1 MFFSPLQ
8 IHFVKNFKRHKM
20 IKKFFIIL
28 ISKFL
33 FFCSFNAFSQDFIDD
48 ASNYTVRFRV
58 LVDHPFVEDTNDD
71 EIIRSW
77 VGAGF
82 VVDKLSGLIVTN
94 AHVSG
99 VGNTFIKIAFKGEK
113 FIKSELI
120 YVDPEL
126 DIALVKVDPNLMPK
140 TSTQGTLSCDKI
152 IKNGTAVAAYGHPK
166 GLKFSASRGIISN
179 QRFLYGKEVIQTD
192 AAINT
197 GNSGGP
203 LINLETGLIVGVNK
217 SKIKKSSGIGLAVPS
232 YLVCKILDLYKVG
245 KSPLPMEVPIKF
257 AKDNETDQYNRVS
270 ELHIDGKILEIGSIL
285 TKVNDEPIKTPAH
298 MSYILRGL
306 EGEAKFTFKNGN
318 KENFYYLKLQKKQNS
333 IYRNYINLA
342 GAVIARENLEKISM
356 VSRPFYIH
364 SVQQG
369 SDADIYGIW
378 KNCWIKYI
386 NGTKP
391 QSLNDVY
398 EITKEKKENSLITSC
413 YTSRRGFL
421 TLDYHVRLVLEKNKI
436 EFFER

>member
-1 MFFSPLQ
+1 MIKQ
-8 IHFVKNFKRHKM
+8 MM
-20 IKKFFIIL
+20 IKKIFIIL

-33 FFCSFNAFSQDFIDD
+33 LFFSFNEFGQDFIDD

-71 EIIRSW
+71 DIIRSW

-82 VVDKLSGLIVTN
+82 VVDKPSGLIVTN

-99 VGNTFIKIAFKGEK
+99 VGNTFIKIAFKGER

-126 DIALVKVDPNLMPK
+126 DIALVKVDPNQMPQN
-140 TSTQGTLSCDKI
+140 STQGTLSCNKD
-152 IKNGTAVAAYGHPK
+152 IKNERLLLYGHPK
-166 GLKFSASRGIISN
+166 GLKFSASRGIISK

-203 LINLETGLIVGVNK
+203 LINLENGLIVGINK
-217 SKIKKSSGIGLAVPS
+217 STIKKSSGIGLAVPS
-232 YLVCKILDLYKVG
+232 YLVCKILDLYKAG

-257 AKDNETDQYNRVS
+257 AKDNETDEYNRVS
-270 ELHIDGKILEIGSIL
+270 ELHLDGKILEIGSKLI
-285 TKVNDEPIKTPAH
+285 KVNDIPIKTPAD

-306 EGEAKFTFKNGN
+306 EGEAKFTFKNN
-318 KENFYYLKLQKKQNS
+318 SQENSYYLKLQKKQNS
-333 IYRNYINLA
+333 IYRDYINLA
-342 GAVIARENLEKISM
+342 GAVISNENLEKISM
-356 VSRPFYIH
+356 VRRPFYIH
-364 SVQQG
+364 SVQEG

-378 KNCWIKYI
+378 KNCWIKYVNSTI
-386 NGTKP
+386 P
-391 QSLNDVY
+391 ESLKDIY
-398 EITKEKKENSLITSC
+398 EITKGKKEISLMTSC
-413 YTSRRGFL
+413 YTSRRGFF
-421 TLDYHVRLVLEKNKI
+421 TLDYYVRLVLEKNKI
-436 EFFER
+436 EFIKR

>member
-1 MFFSPLQ
+1 
-8 IHFVKNFKRHKM
+8 M
-20 IKKFFIIL
+20 INKIFIIL
-28 ISKFL
+28 ILKFFL
-33 FFCSFNAFSQDFIDD
+33 ILSSIAYSQDIIDD

-71 EIIRSW
+71 DIIRSW

-82 VVDKLSGLIVTN
+82 VVDKPSGLIVTN

-99 VGNTFIKIAFKGEK
+99 VGNTFIKIAFKGER

-126 DIALVKVDPNLMPK
+126 DIALVKVDPNQMPQN
-140 TSTQGTLSCDKI
+140 STQGTLSCNKD

-166 GLKFSASRGIISN
+166 GLKFSASRGIISK

-203 LINLETGLIVGVNK
+203 LINLENGLIVGINK
-217 SKIKKSSGIGLAVPS
+217 STIKKSSGIGLAVPS
-232 YLVCKILDLYKVG
+232 YLVCKILDLYKAG

-257 AKDNETDQYNRVS
+257 AKDNETDEYNRVS
-270 ELHIDGKILEIGSIL
+270 ELHLDGKILEIGSKLI
-285 TKVNDEPIKTPAH
+285 KVNDIPIKTPAD

-306 EGEAKFTFKNGN
+306 EGEAKFTFKNN
-318 KENFYYLKLQKKQNS
+318 SQENSYYLKLQKKQNS
-333 IYRNYINLA
+333 IYRDYINLA
-342 GAVIARENLEKISM
+342 GAVISNENLEKISM
-356 VSRPFYIH
+356 VKRPFYIH
-364 SVQQG
+364 SVQEG

-378 KNCWIKYI
+378 KNCWIKYVNSTI
-386 NGTKP
+386 P
-391 QSLNDVY
+391 ESLNDIY
-398 EITKEKKENSLITSC
+398 EITKGKKEISLMTSC
-413 YTSRRGFL
+413 YTSRRGFF
-421 TLDYHVRLVLEKNKI
+421 TLDYYVRLVLEKNKI
-436 EFFER
+436 EFIKR